1 MELSAPALD
10 WFAAVP
16 ISALGALPRCDL
28 LLKAG
33 VTELRWSGPRAPLP
47 GALASASLA
56 TAAPAARSIAGVVPG
71 LSVWA
76 LHEDAPWS
84 WTAWGDGVPPL
95 LSGLDAL
102 VPGNDYLVVS
112 DVERA
117 WTFPRPT
124 LQPSAF
130 EDAQVVSFYGYPG
143 IAVMG
148 ALGAYS
154 PDRAAAELARWA
166 DRYDR
171 LNGPR
176 DVIPAF
182 HLIVAVAQRTPQ
194 RDGSYLRRLSDE
206 GIAEYVEA
214 ARDHSMLLF
223 LDIQIGWSDP
233 LAEVE
238 LLEPFLAEPFVH
250 LALDPEFATGR
261 FGERPGTVIGAL
273 DARQI
278 NAVQD
283 YLAALVV
290 EEGLPPKILVLHQFL
305 QRMVRD
311 RDAIA
316 AVPEVELTI
325 DMDGF
330 GNDRLKLDK
339 YDRFALAAPADRAAI
354 KLFFDWDAP
363 LDQPQHP
370 PGARRPAGP
379 HHLPVARPRSRLRGH
394 AIVYARS
401 WWRVTSGDGSLHRQ
415 LFFIGL
421 LTLLLAPLGASAHAA
436 SQHSQAGADARPA
449 ARRAAHRRHERDRPR
464 RGRLPAAARAAL
476 PRRPAHHL
484 PARRL
489 HRLGAR
495 RRGQRRRLRL
505 AARPSRLARRLGRRR
520 VPLGRAQHAGLHLAG
535 RALLDPAR
543 PLRRHPPTRIR
554 ARRLGR
560 RHRPGHRQQRRRR
573 RLQPAFGLGEQTGRR
588 LRRLP
593 LRRARLRQR
602 RLVPAL
608 SPEAAS
614 PPVSRSSSTA

>member
-1 MELSAPALD
+1 MRMLPSTPSVVVAVLAAALALALLAGGRTPHAESASEPCSAAAEAIPDSLEGALSSPLAIAIACDLDTDVVISAPGGSAATHHVEAGSPLLVEGERAYLCNGQAALVELSAPALD

-363 LDQPQHP
+363 LISPNTLQALADP
-370 PGARRPAGP
+370 PD
-379 HHLPVARPRSRLRGH
+379 L
-394 AIVYARS
+394 IIY
-401 WWRVTSGDGSLHRQ
+401 Q
-415 LFFIGL
+415 
-421 LTLLLAPLGASAHAA
+421 
-436 SQHSQAGADARPA
+436 
-449 ARRAAHRRHERDRPR
+449 
-464 RGRLPAAARAAL
+464 
-476 PRRPAHHL
+476 
-484 PARRL
+484 
-489 HRLGAR
+489 
-495 RRGQRRRLRL
+495 
-505 AARPSRLARRLGRRR
+505 
-520 VPLGRAQHAGLHLAG
+520 
-535 RALLDPAR
+535 
-543 PLRRHPPTRIR
+543 
-554 ARRLGR
+554 
-560 RHRPGHRQQRRRR
+560 
-573 RLQPAFGLGEQTGRR
+573 
-588 LRRLP
+588 
-593 LRRARLRQR
+593 
-602 RLVPAL
+602 
-608 SPEAAS
+608 
-614 PPVSRSSSTA
+614 